1 MKKSLLWLA
10 LAAAS
15 GSAVAQV
22 EGVVRDPAGLPIAG
36 ATVEVVGTKIRTTAN
51 ERGEFSLPQVK
62 DKHVEL
68 HVRAPNY
75 THKTQHVH
83 EGDGPVELV
92 LSSTTL
98 EIVNVV
104 GLPWHAS
111 NMESA
116 QPVNV
121 LGGETLRERQSST
134 LGETLKH
141 EVGVHSSY
149 YGPVASSPIIR
160 GLEGPRVLVT
170 QNGLDA
176 GDASRVGPDH
186 AVAAEAST
194 ARQIEILRGPATL
207 FYGSG
212 AIGGV
217 VNVVDDRVPH
227 TTETFGEWRLQQD
240 SVADDRLVS
249 ASGNTGVGN
258 MGLHLDGFWRDA
270 DNYKIP
276 GAAELE
282 TEEEHEEE
290 GHEDHS
296 DDRLANSWSEAKG
309 FNIGASHVVDEGFV
323 GLSYGLLDRQYA
335 IPGHAHGE
343 EGGDEEA
350 SVYADVKQHRI
361 QMLSELN
368 LDHEFFSA
376 SNTRFGFTDYEH
388 SEIENG
394 EVGTTFRNETA
405 EARWELFHHPIAEW
419 RGALSLHYKH
429 SDFEAIG
436 EEAFTPPSQTGTLAL
451 GLMEERHF
459 GDVLVQLGARI
470 EQVNITADNF
480 MADLNEH
487 DHGDEHEHEN
497 EHADE
502 HTEEYLRV
510 FAIDQES
517 TPFSAS
523 AGVVWDFTPG
533 YNLGVSYTHAER
545 APSAAELFSFGPHI
559 GSGLYEVGALLQL
572 VEDEDGEFHFDLA
585 RHDLE
590 LERSNNLDISL
601 RKFEGD
607 VGFILNA
614 FYNRI
619 DNFYYLADTGFT
631 REGGDAHD
639 HGAEDH
645 TEDHAEDGHDD
656 HSHSSELPVFI
667 YQARDAELYGFETEL
682 VWQLAAPFK
691 LSLTSD
697 YIRAQLV
704 DGGDLPR
711 IPPLRIGAR
720 AEYEAGNWRAELSSQ
735 HYFEQDNIDTYETS
749 TDAYTLVDAQVSYA
763 FSDGLKIYLKG
774 NNLTDEYARVHA
786 SFLKDKAPLPAR
798 SFALGVSGSF

>member
-1 MKKSLLWLA
+1 MTMNKSLLWLA

-15 GSAVAQV
+15 GSALAQV
-22 EGVVRDPAGLPIAG
+22 EGVVRDPAGMPIAG
-36 ATVEVVGTKIRTTAN
+36 ATIEVVGTKIRTTAN
-51 ERGEFSLPQVK
+51 ERGEFQLPQVK

-68 HVRAPNY
+68 HVRAPDY
-75 THKTQHVH
+75 THRTLHVH

-92 LSSTTL
+92 LTSTTL

-121 LGGETLRERQSST
+121 LSGEKLRERQAST

-217 VNVVDDRVPH
+217 VNVVDDRVPQS
-227 TTETFGEWRLQQD
+227 TDTFGEWRLQQD
-240 SVADDRLVS
+240 SVADDKLVS
-249 ASGNTGVGN
+249 ASGNTGMGS
-258 MGLHLDGFWRDA
+258 MGLHLDGFWREA

-276 GAAELE
+276 GAAEVE
-282 TEEEHEEE
+282 THEEHEEE
-290 GHEDHS
+290 GHDEHN

-309 FNIGASHVVDEGFV
+309 FNVGASQVMDEGFV
-323 GLSYGLLDRQYA
+323 GLSYGLLDRQYG
-335 IPGHAHGE
+335 IPGHGH
-343 EGGDEEA
+343 GGDEEVD
-350 SVYADVKQHRI
+350 VYADVKQHRL
-361 QMLSELN
+361 QFLSELN

-436 EEAFTPPSQTGTLAL
+436 EEAFTPPSETGTLAL

-470 EQVNITADNF
+470 EQVKITADNLQV
-480 MADLNEH
+480 DLNEH
-487 DHGDEHEHEN
+487 DHADEDEH
-497 EHADE
+497 A
-502 HTEEYLRV
+502 EEYLRV
-510 FAIDQES
+510 FSIDQEA

-533 YNLGVSYTHAER
+533 YNIGVSYTHAER
-545 APSAAELFSFGPHI
+545 TPSAAELLSFGPHI

-572 VEDEDGEFHFDLA
+572 VDDEDGEFHFDLA
-585 RHDLE
+585 RTDLE
-590 LERSNNLDISL
+590 LETSNNIDISL

-607 VGFILNA
+607 FGFILNA

-619 DNFYYLADTGFT
+619 DDYYYLADTGLT
-631 REGGDAHD
+631 RESGDAHD
-639 HGAEDH
+639 HGAED
-645 TEDHAEDGHDD
+645 EHD
-656 HSHSSELPVFI
+656 HSSELPVFI
-667 YQARDAELYGFETEL
+667 YQARDAELYGFETEF
-682 VWQLAAPFK
+682 VWQLAAPLK

-711 IPPLRIGAR
+711 IPPLRVGAR
-720 AEYEAGNWRAELSSQ
+720 AEYEVGNWRAELSSQ
-735 HYFEQDNIDTYETS
+735 HYFEQDNIDSFET
-749 TDAYTLVDAQVSYA
+749 TTGAYTLVDMQVSYA
-763 FSDGLKIYLKG
+763 LSDGLKIYVKG

>member
-1 MKKSLLWLA
+1 MKKSMLCLA

-15 GSAVAQV
+15 GSALAQV
-22 EGVVRDPAGLPIAG
+22 EGVVRDAAGLPIAG
-36 ATVEVVGTKIRTTAN
+36 ATVEVVGTKIRTSAN
-51 ERGEFSLPQVK
+51 EQGEFSLPQVTN
-62 DKHVEL
+62 KHVEL
-68 HVRAPNY
+68 HVFAPNY
-75 THKTQHVH
+75 THTTRHVH

-98 EIVNVV
+98 EIVNVI

-121 LGGETLRERQSST
+121 LGGDALRARQSST

-149 YGPVASSPIIR
+149 YGPVSSSPIIR

-217 VNVVDDRVPH
+217 VNVVDDRVPR
-227 TTETFGEWRLQQD
+227 TTETFGEWRVQQD
-240 SVADDRLVS
+240 SVADDKLVS
-249 ASGNTGVGN
+249 GSGNTGVGS

-276 GAAELE
+276 GAAEVE
-282 TEEEHEEE
+282 TEAEHEEK
-290 GHEDHS
+290 GHEHS
-296 DDRLANSWSEAKG
+296 ESNRLANSWSEAKG
-309 FNIGASHVVDEGFV
+309 FNAGVSQVMDEGFV

-335 IPGHAHGE
+335 IPGHSH
-343 EGGDEEA
+343 GDEETD
-350 SVYADVKQHRI
+350 VYADVKQHRI
-361 QMLSELN
+361 QLLSELD
-368 LDHEFFSA
+368 LEHDFFSA

-394 EVGTTFRNETA
+394 TVGTTFRNETA

-436 EEAFTPPSQTGTLAL
+436 EEAFTPPSETGTLAL

-470 EQVNITADNF
+470 EQVKITADNF
-480 MADLNEH
+480 MVDLNAHE
-487 DHGDEHEHEN
+487 HGDEHEH
-497 EHADE
+497 ADE
-502 HTEEYLRV
+502 HAEEYLRV

-545 APSAAELFSFGPHI
+545 TPSAAELFSFGPHL

-572 VEDEDGEFHFDLA
+572 VNDEDGEFHFDLA
-585 RHDLE
+585 RSDLE

-619 DNFYYLADTGFT
+619 DNYYYLADTGLT
-631 REGGDAHD
+631 RESGDAHD
-639 HGAEDH
+639 HGAED
-645 TEDHAEDGHDD
+645 EHD
-656 HSHSSELPVFI
+656 HSSELPVFI
-667 YQARDAELYGFETEL
+667 YQARDAELYGFETEFI
-682 VWQLAAPFK
+682 WQLAAPFK

-711 IPPLRIGAR
+711 IPPLRLGAR
-720 AEYEAGNWRAELSSQ
+720 AQYESGNWQAELSSQ
-735 HYFEQDNIDTYETS
+735 HYFEQDQIDTYETT
-749 TDAYTLVDAQVSYA
+749 TDAYTLVDAQISYVLR
-763 FSDGLKIYLKG
+763 DGLKIYLKG